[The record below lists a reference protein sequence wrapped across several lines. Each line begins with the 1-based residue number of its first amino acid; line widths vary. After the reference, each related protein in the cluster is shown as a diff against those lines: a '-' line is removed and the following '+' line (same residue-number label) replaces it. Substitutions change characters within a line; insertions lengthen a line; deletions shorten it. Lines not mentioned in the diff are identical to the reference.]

1 MRANP
6 LETTEEIT
14 STLSFSDT
22 VNATALFKILTS
34 WLLIQGMDTSIFD
47 LDTYTFLF
55 CRNLPSVNTKH
66 LDFA

>member
-1 MRANP
+1 MTANP

-55 CRNLPSVNTKH
+55 C
-66 LDFA
+66 